1 MDMHPRV
8 ATGTSD
14 VVPARPGEQMF
25 LAVHYVRADKRAQFE
40 QFVRRVHAAAAHL
53 HAEADQHICVLAASE
68 PTEDGAYTYMFLMDP
83 LIAGVDV
90 GLDSLLTR
98 FYGAEHARQIFDEL
112 GDAFVKDGLRFTVTP
127 CAWD

>member
-1 MDMHPRV
+1 M
-8 ATGTSD
+8 S
-14 VVPARPGEQMF
+14 
-25 LAVHYVRADKRAQFE
+25 
-40 QFVRRVHAAAAHL
+40 
-53 HAEADQHICVLAASE
+53 EADHHIRVLAASE

-127 CAWD
+127 CAWE